1 MSNGESQMVSTERD
15 EIYFFPLDYMN
26 RVSERPE
33 TIGIRLCQRASME
46 DRGTVNS
53 DMISPSSAG

>member
-1 MSNGESQMVSTERD
+1 MGNHRWVSTERD

-26 RVSERPE
+26 RGSERPE

-46 DRGTVNS
+46 DRGAVDS
-53 DMISPSSAG
+53 DMIYPSSAG

>member
-26 RVSERPE
+26 RGRERPE

-46 DRGTVNS
+46 DRGGS
-53 DMISPSSAG
+53 GF